1 MVYQIINFQEADICR
16 KIKRWL
22 PVTTKKKKNKKK
34 KKQKNHNISEFKEE
48 RKLIYWFHLD
58 SVVYIKKPT
67 QFGKSVL
74 TVLNL
79 VKI

>member
-1 MVYQIINFQEADICR
+1 M
-16 KIKRWL
+16 
-22 PVTTKKKKNKKK
+22 TTKKKKA
-34 KKQKNHNISEFKEE
+34 QYIRVER

-58 SVVYIKKPT
+58 CVVYIKKPT

>member
-1 MVYQIINFQEADICR
+1 MQKDQEMITSDY
-16 KIKRWL
+16 
-22 PVTTKKKKNKKK
+22 KKKKNKKT

>member
-1 MVYQIINFQEADICR
+1 MQKDQEMITSDY
-16 KIKRWL
+16 
-22 PVTTKKKKNKKK
+22 KKKKPKNKKT

-58 SVVYIKKPT
+58 CVVYIKKPT

>member
-1 MVYQIINFQEADICR
+1 MQKDQEMITSDY
-16 KIKRWL
+16 
-22 PVTTKKKKNKKK
+22 KKKKTKNKKT

>member
-1 MVYQIINFQEADICR
+1 MQKDQEMITSDYKKK
-16 KIKRWL
+16 KIK
-22 PVTTKKKKNKKK
+22 TKKKNK
-34 KKQKNHNISEFKEE
+34 KNHNISEFKEE

>member
-22 PVTTKKKKNKKK
+22 PVTTKKKKKKK
-34 KKQKNHNISEFKEE
+34 KNKKNHNISEFKEE

>member
-1 MVYQIINFQEADICR
+1 MQKDQEMITSDY
-16 KIKRWL
+16 
-22 PVTTKKKKNKKK
+22 KKKKKQKTK

>member
-1 MVYQIINFQEADICR
+1 M
-16 KIKRWL
+16 
-22 PVTTKKKKNKKK
+22 TTKKKA
-34 KKQKNHNISEFKEE
+34 QYIRVER

>member
-1 MVYQIINFQEADICR
+1 MQKDQEMITSDYKKKKIN
-16 KIKRWL
+16 K
-22 PVTTKKKKNKKK
+22 TKKKNK
-34 KKQKNHNISEFKEE
+34 KNHNISEFKEE

>member
-1 MVYQIINFQEADICR
+1 MQKDQEMITSDY
-16 KIKRWL
+16 
-22 PVTTKKKKNKKK
+22 KKK
-34 KKQKNHNISEFKEE
+34 KKKKKKKKHNISEFKEE

>member
-1 MVYQIINFQEADICR
+1 MQKDQEMITSDY
-16 KIKRWL
+16 
-22 PVTTKKKKNKKK
+22 KKKTKKNKKT

>member
-22 PVTTKKKKNKKK
+22 PVTTKKKKTKKK
-34 KKQKNHNISEFKEE
+34 KKHNISEFKEE

>member
-16 KIKRWL
+16 KIEMI
-22 PVTTKKKKNKKK
+22 TSDYKKQKQKK

>member
-1 MVYQIINFQEADICR
+1 MQKDQEMITNDY
-16 KIKRWL
+16 
-22 PVTTKKKKNKKK
+22 KNKQTNKQTN
-34 KKQKNHNISEFKEE
+34 KQKHNISEFKEE

>member
-1 MVYQIINFQEADICR
+1 MVYKIINFQEADICR

-22 PVTTKKKKNKKK
+22 PVTTKT

>member
-1 MVYQIINFQEADICR
+1 MQKDQEMITSDY
-16 KIKRWL
+16 
-22 PVTTKKKKNKKK
+22 KKK
-34 KKQKNHNISEFKEE
+34 KKKHNISEFKEE

>member
-22 PVTTKKKKNKKK
+22 PVTTKKKKNKKT

>member
-1 MVYQIINFQEADICR
+1 M
-16 KIKRWL
+16 
-22 PVTTKKKKNKKK
+22 TTKKKK